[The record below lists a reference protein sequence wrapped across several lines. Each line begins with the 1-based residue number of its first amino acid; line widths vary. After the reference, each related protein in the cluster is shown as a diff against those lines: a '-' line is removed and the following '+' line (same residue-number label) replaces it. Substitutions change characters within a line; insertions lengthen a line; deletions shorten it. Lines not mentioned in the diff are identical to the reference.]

1 MSIILG
7 KQLNYYQT
15 LQATEELYFSQ
26 IEAKLEDFSGTRI
39 MQKRKQIDA
48 SKGFIRF

>member
-1 MSIILG
+1 
-7 KQLNYYQT
+7 
-15 LQATEELYFSQ
+15 
-26 IEAKLEDFSGTRI
+26 LEDFSGTRI